1 MALYLGATRNLLANG
16 KSLLQR
22 GCPDRDSTAE
32 SSASAEAAAKT
43 ALPRKAQTK
52 YHGISMPRAETR
64 AQFAVI
70 AASSR
75 MIYCDPANRQCTRA
89 AQGHDYH
96 DET

>member
-32 SSASAEAAAKT
+32 SSASAEAAAKNGVT
-43 ALPRKAQTK
+43 AQSANKVSPHIDAAR
-52 YHGISMPRAETR
+52 GNPGSIP
-64 AQFAVI
+64 VI

-75 MIYCDPANRQCTRA
+75 MIYCNPANR
-89 AQGHDYH
+89 
-96 DET
+96 